1 MQEQLIDTTFKVT
14 TVVSKILYLSRD
26 VDRRIRKI
34 RSLSLAAAA
43 SDLRTHHDQLV
54 GGHFVSK
61 TGWAH
66 LRHVPRYLEGIG
78 LRMDKLDAGGAL
90 QRDGLNMQVAQ
101 TLEKEY
107 ADIKRQA
114 PTGVPT
120 PPAIS
125 EIFWQLQEL
134 RISLFA
140 QELGTATSV
149 SEKRLRQAMKAA
161 AAQLA

>member
-1 MQEQLIDTTFKVT
+1 
-14 TVVSKILYLSRD
+14 
-26 VDRRIRKI
+26 
-34 RSLSLAAAA
+34 
-43 SDLRTHHDQLV
+43 
-54 GGHFVSK
+54 
-61 TGWAH
+61 
-66 LRHVPRYLEGIG
+66 
-78 LRMDKLDAGGAL
+78 
-90 QRDGLNMQVAQ
+90 GLNMQVVQ

-107 ADIKRQA
+107 EDLKHQA

-120 PPAIS
+120 PAAIS